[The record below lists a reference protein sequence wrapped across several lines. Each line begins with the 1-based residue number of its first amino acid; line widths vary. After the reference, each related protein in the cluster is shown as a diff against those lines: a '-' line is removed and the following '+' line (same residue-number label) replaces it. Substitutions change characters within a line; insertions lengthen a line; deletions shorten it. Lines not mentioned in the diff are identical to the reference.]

1 MKKKWLLAILTAS
14 MTMGTLMGGALT
26 ARAEEPD
33 EEVLP
38 PSGNLD
44 MSDALTRELTVK
56 VDGQEVKV
64 TEYEDFY
71 IPDPSISDQ
80 RISIYIPEGA
90 TADSP
95 IILSVN
101 NSGWQANSFSS
112 RVKVADDDPE
122 ELAEYVS
129 DSDTD
134 KVGAILSRNFVLVSY
149 GCRSR
154 NNEAVDGVYDGHS
167 PATITDTK
175 AVIRYLRNNG
185 ETLPAGDL
193 DRIVITGTSG
203 GGALS
208 AVIAASG
215 NSSDYFESL
224 YEVGAAGIEQQED
237 GTYISTIDDGV
248 FGVIAYC
255 PITDLPNADAAY
267 EWTYKDVRKELEG
280 VDFNTDSEKDSRI
293 LYSEEEGRV
302 NEEVS
307 EFLAEKY
314 AEYVDSLGLLLDD
327 GTPLTSD
334 NLKDA
339 ITELMETEIQ
349 ESIEEIGISQM
360 QADMAV
366 NPVNGNEMVGD
377 LDWVVFNEDGTFT
390 YDIDKHLNYVASNTQ
405 LKVVCAFSNKGL
417 EWANTS
423 EDSLF
428 GTKDM
433 EYCAFEEYSWD
444 NDSVQGNGCGL
455 DDTGLTWEEFM
466 ETEEGEA
473 LALQMRMTNAVAYLN
488 DKEGGDSAGEKAPNW
503 YVRYGMNDR
512 DSSFALETILR
523 YSITNNADIEN
534 SSFEFAWLFPHK
546 GDYDVQEAYGW
557 LDEILA
563 E

>member
-1 MKKKWLLAILTAS
+1 MKKKILMQILAGVMVLGTTAGS
-14 MTMGTLMGGALT
+14 TVAP
-26 ARAEEPD
+26 RAEEA
-33 EEVLP
+33 EEILP

-44 MSDALTRELTVK
+44 VSDAIVRDLTVK

-71 IPDPSISDQ
+71 ISNPSIDDQ
-80 RISIYIPEGA
+80 RISIYVPEGA

-112 RVKVADDDPE
+112 RVKVANDDPN

-134 KVGAILSRNFVLVSY
+134 KIGAILSRNCVLVSY

-175 AVIRYLRNNG
+175 AVIRYLRQNM
-185 ETLPAGDL
+185 EALSAGDT

-215 NSSDYFESL
+215 NSTDYFESL

-237 GTYISTIDDGV
+237 GAYTSTINDDV

-267 EWTYKDVRKELEG
+267 EWLYKDIRKDLEG
-280 VDFNTDSEKDSRI
+280 VDFNTDPQKDARI
-293 LYSEEEGRV
+293 LYNTEDGHV

-307 EFLAEKY
+307 EILAGKY
-314 AEYVDSLGLLLDD
+314 SEYVDSLGLLLDD
-327 GTPLTSD
+327 GTPLTSE
-334 NLKDA
+334 NLKEA
-339 ITELMETEIQ
+339 IAGLMETEIE
-349 ESIEEIGISQM
+349 ESIEEIGIEQM
-360 QADMAV
+360 QNDILT
-366 NPVNGNEMVGD
+366 NPVNGNETVGD
-377 LDWVVFNEDGTFT
+377 SDWVEFHEDGTFT
-390 YDIDKHLNYVASNTQ
+390 YDIDKHLNYVASNTP

-428 GTKDM
+428 GTKEM

-444 NDSVQGNGCGL
+444 HDSVEGNGCGQ
-455 DDTGLTWEEFM
+455 DDTGLTWAEYM
-466 ETEEGEA
+466 ETEEGRK

-488 DKEGGDSAGEKAPNW
+488 DKDGSEASGVKAPNW
-503 YVRYGMNDR
+503 YVRHGMNDR
-512 DSSFALETILR
+512 DTSFALETILR
-523 YSITNNADIEN
+523 YSITNNEDIQN
-534 SSFEFAWLFPHK
+534 SNFEFAWLQPHK
-546 GDYDVQEAYGW
+546 GDYDVQEAYAW
-557 LDEILA
+557 LDEVLA